1 MMADHALRFEPP
13 AVAFVDTTKGFGF
26 LNPAHLRKSI
36 KRTKVSSDDSPSLI
50 QRTRTPTSN
59 HGNVDNGTS
68 SPTRFGTT
76 LLRRALS
83 TTTRRSH
90 SGNDTSTTTTAA
102 AANRAR
108 DRYQRK
114 QKHRSSMVDDG
125 GVMHDTTSIKE
136 SPIPPRPQSTLLMS
150 SHQHQHQQRQVALA
164 QVSMEEDEVL
174 RRTAAAVI
182 DRHVGQYMR
191 VGDLVSLF
199 SGKRSGSLWDKVK
212 LHFRNSNNL
221 GRSASL
227 SNEHAHQR
235 RVFGQ
240 PLDNVDWGMANNDGG
255 NDTTTRGDAIG
266 YMMTHHPIMA
276 ACFSKSA
283 AIPPIMQNC
292 ILALLQQDLTVE
304 GIFRKN
310 GNIRDL
316 RDMCNKID
324 HDEPYIQRL
333 FHDTSAIQ
341 LAAILKRYLRD
352 LPEPLLTYKLHSLF
366 VASLRMPTEKETKT
380 VLHLACC
387 MLPKPNRDLLQ
398 LLCLFWNQVAS
409 LHSKNK
415 MTAQNLALVLTP
427 SLLVAPPSA
436 TTSPHQSIAAA
447 AGLQEIEVVRL
458 LIQYQPEFIT
468 IPSELLLSPLLQEDV
483 GSPPSP
489 TTRSYASLLRKR
501 TMSAITL
508 ASFIDPQSAR

>member
-1 MMADHALRFEPP
+1 MQNEP
-13 AVAFVDTTKGFGF
+13 
-26 LNPAHLRKSI
+26 
-36 KRTKVSSDDSPSLI
+36 SSAA
-50 QRTRTPTSN
+50 
-59 HGNVDNGTS
+59 
-68 SPTRFGTT
+68 RFGTT

-83 TTTRRSH
+83 TTTGRSNIN
-90 SGNDTSTTTTAA
+90 GGTSTTAA

-114 QKHRSSMVDDG
+114 QKHRSSMID
-125 GVMHDTTSIKE
+125 VMHGVSSNTVHKQSY
-136 SPIPPRPQSTLLMS
+136 IPDRPQSTLLIS
-150 SHQHQHQQRQVALA
+150 SSQEQKRQLPLA
-164 QVSMEEDEVL
+164 QVSMEEDEIL

-182 DRHVGQYMR
+182 NQYVGQYLR
-191 VGDLVSLF
+191 VGDLVSLL
-199 SGKRSGSLWDKVK
+199 SGKKNGSLWDKVK
-212 LHFRNSNNL
+212 LHFRNSNNF
-221 GRSASL
+221 GRSASY
-227 SNEHAHQR
+227 SNEQHHQ

-240 PLDNVDWGMANNDGG
+240 PLDNMDWQNNDDSDG
-255 NDTTTRGDAIG
+255 NDITAEQTTRGDAIG

-324 HDEPYIQRL
+324 HDEPYIQHL

-352 LPEPLLTYKLHSLF
+352 LPEPLLTYKLHPLF

-415 MTAQNLALVLTP
+415 MTAHNLALVLTP
-427 SLLVAPPSA
+427 SLLVAPP
-436 TTSPHQSIAAA
+436 TTTPSSSHPSIAAA
-447 AGLQEIEVVRL
+447 AGLQEIEVIRL

-468 IPSELLLSPLLQEDV
+468 IPNELLLSPLLEQDV
-483 GSPPSP
+483 GSHPNST